1 MNAQPDQ
8 CDTRTNSTEFV
19 RQSQPTI
26 DAILKPDERRGV
38 PSASGMQRLHECP
51 PSFDLERL
59 APPEEEREDAAS
71 GTRIHAVLAL
81 LASAD
86 TLTMAECD
94 TLDMCSKQAGEVVAE
109 WAGHH
114 GFVTPDKTLREQ
126 RLGMTA
132 FGRALDVTPESTA
145 DFIFTG
151 QADMVLVKDG
161 RALVIDYKTGRG
173 DTAEAID
180 NAQLMALAVLVW
192 LRYGV
197 GEVRVAI
204 VQPWAGKPTIADYAE
219 NALLLAIGWL
229 LDTLNEASTSTPD
242 QARAGEWCKYC
253 KAKAACPALKLA
265 ALQTVEVLNSATVPH
280 GDNQRAALFARAME
294 LPSERLLGA
303 YRGLAMVKSMVSA
316 IEGAFRARV
325 TAGEMPGWIVETKPG
340 NREVTDA
347 QKAFTGLAPLGV
359 TESDM
364 LEAATVSI
372 TALEEAVRKRSGI
385 KTRTDKRTTYNL
397 TSKEAKDA
405 LNAALESVGAIGRK
419 ADKQELVEVGQ
430 LEGGES

>member
-1 MNAQPDQ
+1 MNSP
-8 CDTRTNSTEFV
+8 
-19 RQSQPTI
+19 I
-26 DAILKPDERRGV
+26 DERRGV

-51 PSFDLERL
+51 PSFEMERL
-59 APPEEEREDAAS
+59 APPEEESDVAAS

-86 TLTMAECD
+86 TLSMAECD
-94 TLDMCSKQAGEVVAE
+94 TLDMCAKQAGEVVAE

-114 GFVTPDKTLREQ
+114 GFVTPDQDLREQ

-132 FGRALDVTPESTA
+132 LGRVLDVTPESTA

-151 QADMVLVKDG
+151 QADMVLLKEG
-161 RALVIDYKTGRG
+161 KALVIDYKTGRG
-173 DTAEAID
+173 ETAEAVN
-180 NAQLMALAVLVW
+180 NAQLAALAVLVAG
-192 LRYGV
+192 RYV
-197 GEVRVAI
+197 VQSVRVAV
-204 VQPWAGKPTIADYAE
+204 VQPWAGKPTVSDYNE
-219 NALLLAIGWL
+219 NGLALAKSWL
-229 LDTLNEASTSTPD
+229 VETLDAASTSTPD

-253 KAKAACPALKLA
+253 KAKASCPALKMA
-265 ALQTVEVLNSATVPH
+265 ALQTVEVLDSATLPH
-280 GDNQRAALFARAME
+280 GDNQREALFARAME
-294 LPSERLLGA
+294 LTPERLLGA
-303 YRGLAMVKSMVSA
+303 YRGLAMVKSMTSA
-316 IEGAFRARV
+316 IEGAFRVRV
-325 TAGEMPGWIVETKPG
+325 TAGEMPGWKIETKPG

-347 QKAFTGLAPLGV
+347 QKAFAGLASLGV

-385 KTRTDKRTTYNL
+385 KTQTAKRTTYNL
-397 TSKEAKDA
+397 TSQQAKDA
-405 LNAALESVGAIGRK
+405 LNEALTTAGALGRK

>member
-1 MNAQPDQ
+1 MHSLN
-8 CDTRTNSTEFV
+8 
-19 RQSQPTI
+19 
-26 DAILKPDERRGV
+26 ERRGV

-59 APPEEEREDAAS
+59 APPEEESDVAAS

-94 TLDMCSKQAGEVVAE
+94 TLDMCAKQAGEVVAQ
-109 WAGHH
+109 WAETN
-114 GFVTPDKTLREQ
+114 GFVTPDQTLREQ

-132 FGRALDVTPESTA
+132 LGRVLDVTPQSTA

-151 QADMVLVKDG
+151 QADMVLVKDNK
-161 RALVIDYKTGRG
+161 ALVIDYKTGRG
-173 DTAEAID
+173 ETAAAVD
-180 NAQLMALAVLVW
+180 NAQLAALAVLVAG
-192 LRYGV
+192 RYKV
-197 GEVRVAI
+197 EAVRVAV
-204 VQPWAGKPTIADYAE
+204 VQPWAGKPTVSDYNE
-219 NALLLAIGWL
+219 NGLALAKSWL
-229 LDTLNEASTSTPD
+229 LDSLNAASESTPD
-242 QARAGEWCKYC
+242 QARAGEWCKWC

-265 ALQTVEVLNSATVPH
+265 ALQTVEVLDSATLIH
-280 GDNQRAALFARAME
+280 GDNQREALFARAME
-294 LPSERLLGA
+294 LSPQRLLGA
-303 YRGLAMVKSMVSA
+303 YRGLAMVKSMASA

-325 TAGEMPGWIVETKPG
+325 TAGEMPGWKIETKPG

-347 QKAFTGLAPLGV
+347 QVAFAALAPFGI
-359 TESDM
+359 TDGDM
-364 LEAATVSI
+364 LAAASVSI

-385 KTRTDKRTTYNL
+385 ASQTPKRIVYSL
-397 TSKEAKDA
+397 TSKEAKDRLNEA
-405 LNAALESVGAIGRK
+405 LTRVGALGRK